1 MATTKMFTVAGVSC
15 NKGKFKVRYC
25 NGKAKGRARV
35 LERNGHTDI
44 HFVDM
49 GEPMYKEDCVDA
61 LLDLEL
67 PVEGARAAIIE
78 EAKSLGFEEF

>member
-1 MATTKMFTVAGVSC
+1 MATSKTFTVAGVSFY
-15 NKGKFKVRYC
+15 KGKFKVRYC

-35 LERNGHTDI
+35 LERNGHEHI

-49 GEPMYKEDCVDA
+49 GEPMYKEDCVDR

-67 PVEGARAAIIE
+67 PVEGAREAIVA
-78 EAKSLGFEEF
+78 EAKLLGFEQF